1 MYAYTNQGNTQMT
14 GGGQGYVYNPA
25 IGNGPLPPGFQGTVN
40 KAYTRTPQQNALVQ
54 HQITGLLNAN
64 NPYIRNAR
72 QRGREEAAGRGLLN
86 SSMAAGSAERAGIE
100 SALPIASQDAQT
112 FAQAEAQNLDAL
124 NQMSQLQNQLDANLQ
139 GARIGARASTASARI
154 GQEGALRRQR
164 EQLAYS
170 GEQAGLDRAHQLGMQ
185 QFGLGSDLTRMGY
198 GAQWDNW
205 LQDQG
210 TTRQMERDLY
220 NTQLGLVSGYGNY
233 LNNAMLGALQYGMF
247 NPEYMAN
254 PQQMSNLIGG
264 IGQMSM
270 PLFNNF
276 FNNIFGGVGGP

>member
-14 GGGQGYVYNPA
+14 GGGQSYVYNPA
-25 IGNGPLPPGFQGTVN
+25 IGNNPLPPGFQGTVN

-54 HQITGLLNAN
+54 HQITGLLNAD

-124 NQMSQLQNQLDANLQ
+124 NQMAQQENQLNANLA

-154 GQEGALRRQR
+154 GQEGALQRQR

-170 GEQAGLDRAHQLGMQ
+170 GEQSGLDRAHQLGMQ
-185 QFGLGSDLTRMGY
+185 QFGLGSDLARMGY

-210 TTRQMERDLY
+210 STRQMERELY
-220 NTQLGLVSGYGNY
+220 NTQLGLIGGYGNY
-233 LNNAMLGALQYGMF
+233 LNSAMLGALQYGMF

-270 PLFNNF
+270 PLFSNF
-276 FNNIFGGVGGP
+276 FNNIFGEMGGP